1 MLTVLRLGHR
11 HVRDARITT
20 HVCLTAR
27 ALGANKVIL
36 SGEKDDKILGSVRDI
51 ASRFGGNFKISY
63 EKNWRKIIREFP
75 GKKAHLT
82 MYGMPVQKKI
92 NSIKKHK
99 DLLVIVGGE
108 KVPWD
113 VYEMADY
120 NVAVGNQPHS
130 EVAALAIFLHDYFE
144 GKELSREFTG
154 ADINVIPQELGKK
167 TNSRTSEIR

>member
-27 ALGANKVIL
+27 ALGADNVIL
-36 SGEKDDKILGSVRDI
+36 SGEKDDKIIASVRDI
-51 ASRFGGNFKISY
+51 SARFGGNFKISY
-63 EKNWRKIIREFP
+63 EKNWKKVIREFP
-75 GKKAHLT
+75 GKKVHLT

-99 DLLVIVGGE
+99 DVLVVVGGE

-113 VYEMADY
+113 VYEKADY
-120 NVAVGNQPHS
+120 NIAVGNQPHS

-144 GKELSREFTG
+144 GKELSREFAG
-154 ADINVIPQELGKK
+154 AGIKVIPHEMGKK
-167 TNSRTSEIR
+167 TDSDKVI